1 MTAWFLNHDERSMA
15 VERVRENKTGIKND
29 KWKTGQIVEALTD
42 PKAWLLVLIQM
53 CCNIPNG
60 GITSVSY
67 ILLSIFR
74 HSWLTVL

>member
-1 MTAWFLNHDERSMA
+1 MTAWFLNNEERSMA

-29 KWKTGQIVEALTD
+29 KWKTCQIVEALTD
-42 PKAWLLVLIQM
+42 PKAWLLVSIQM

-67 ILLSIFR
+67 ILLWIFR
-74 HSWLTVL
+74 RSWLTVL